1 MSTDVV
7 MPRMGYDMTEGTI
20 VDWKVKEGDD
30 IQKGQILAEIET
42 GKVNIEIEAFEA
54 GTLARIV
61 GQAGQTY
68 PVGAVIA
75 ILAAPGEKIEPAT
88 NGGSAPA
95 AQTIGQVSPA
105 PTAPPATGATGPA
118 GSPEP
123 SAPGA
128 PTPEDAPG
136 APLGGVRAS
145 PIARRIADEHGL
157 DLRQVKGTGPG
168 GRIVKLDVE
177 EALAKG
183 IATPA
188 PAPVPAP
195 TPAPAP
201 TQAVAPAPA
210 PAPQPSPAVA
220 APAATPVGETIPF
233 SRMRQVIGQRLQQS
247 YQTSPHFFVT
257 VPIDMTD
264 ALAWREEINQVLQ
277 ADGIKVSVN
286 DMVLKAVA
294 NALVKHP
301 EINVTISEQGI
312 TRHPNVNLGIAV
324 ALDDGLLTPVVS
336 RAEQK
341 TISQLTVEA
350 KAAIERA
357 RNNKL
362 KPDDMASGTFT
373 VSNLGSMG
381 VEEFTAIINPPQ
393 AAILAVGSALAEAV
407 VRDGQIV
414 PRSIMRVT
422 LSSDHRVIDGAMAA
436 RFLQT
441 VKAQLESP
449 QRLVL

>member
-20 VDWKVKEGDD
+20 VDWKVQEGDD

-54 GTLARIV
+54 GTLARII

-68 PVGAVIA
+68 PVGEVIA
-75 ILAAPGEKIEPAT
+75 ILAAPGEKVETVT
-88 NGGSAPA
+88 NGGPAPA
-95 AQTIGQVSPA
+95 GQAILQEAPPVTSATGTAAAPA
-105 PTAPPATGATGPA
+105 PIVPGVSDT
-118 GSPEP
+118 
-123 SAPGA
+123 SASAEGA
-128 PTPEDAPG
+128 PI
-136 APLGGVRAS
+136 GGLRAS

-177 EALAKG
+177 EALANRG
-183 IATPA
+183 TTPTPAPATPAA
-188 PAPVPAP
+188 PAPVPA
-195 TPAPAP
+195 
-201 TQAVAPAPA
+201 APAPA
-210 PAPQPSPAVA
+210 PVAQPTPQPMPV
-220 APAATPVGETIPF
+220 ATPSAPMAASAGETVPF

-257 VPIDMTD
+257 VPIDVTA
-264 ALAWREEINQVLQ
+264 ALAWREDINKVLQ

-286 DMVLKAVA
+286 DLVLKAVA
-294 NALVKHP
+294 NALVRHP
-301 EINVTISEQGI
+301 EINVTVSDQGI
-312 TRHPNVNLGIAV
+312 TRHPNVSLGIAV

-336 RAEQK
+336 NANQK
-341 TISQLTVEA
+341 TLSQLAVEA

-362 KPDDMASGTFT
+362 KPDDLAGGTFT

-393 AAILAVGSALAEAV
+393 AAILAVGSALTEAV

-414 PRSIMRVT
+414 PRDIMRVT

-441 VKAQLESP
+441 IKEQLESP

>member
-20 VDWKVKEGDD
+20 IDWKVKEGDA

-54 GTLARIV
+54 GTLARIL

-68 PVGAVIA
+68 PVGEVIA
-75 ILAAPGEKIEPAT
+75 ILAAPGEKVETPS

-95 AQTIGQVSPA
+95 AEAMPQATP
-105 PTAPPATGATGPA
+105 PAPPAAP
-118 GSPEP
+118 P
-123 SAPGA
+123 SAPTTESQPLPVSAAGA
-128 PTPEDAPG
+128 PI
-136 APLGGVRAS
+136 GGVRAS

-195 TPAPAP
+195 IPAPAP

-393 AAILAVGSALAEAV
+393 AAILAVGSALPEAV